1 MPTDLGTQRSAVST
15 LRTVSLEALAAA
27 GFKQIAG
34 KSVLIIGDLILDHYL
49 WGSVERTTPEAPVP
63 IVRHERDNWA
73 LGGAANVAHNV
84 AALGG
89 RPRLVGVVG
98 RDADGERLR
107 ACLRDAGIPT
117 GGIVTDSGR
126 PTTVK
131 TRIMSMGQQL
141 LRMDREE
148 TSPLCAA
155 LVHKVIVAARALVPK
170 SRAVILSDYGK
181 GALPPQVISAVVEAA
196 RRAGVP
202 VLADPKG
209 QNYDKYRGVDVLTPN
224 QKEAAVASG
233 TSIGSTDDLERAGR
247 VLIRRCGLKALV
259 VTRGPEGIAVMRPR
273 RALFQAPA
281 RAREVFDVTGAGD
294 TSIATLGLGLAAGL
308 GIEDAAVLANHAG
321 GVVVGKLGVATVSP
335 AELKAALDG
344 GASTNKIRTV
354 DELKILTASQQTRG
368 RKVVFTNGCFDLLHP
383 GHIRFLHEARRQGDL
398 LVVGLNS
405 DRSVRALKGQGRPI
419 LPEDERAAI
428 LSALEAV
435 DYVVL
440 FDELT
445 PESLL
450 RELRPDVLVKGRN
463 IPEDQIVGRKI
474 VESYGGRVCRLPI
487 LHTSSVSDLVD
498 SILGTF
504 DRQGGKARAA
514 KGKAAKGRAGKQA
527 ARPAKRKTKSTY
539 TARRGKRK

>member
-1 MPTDLGTQRSAVST
+1 MPTDLSTQHSALST

-34 KSVLIIGDLILDHYL
+34 KGVLIIGDLILDHYL

-89 RPRLVGVVG
+89 SPRLVGVVG
-98 RDADGERLR
+98 RDADGERFK
-107 ACLRDAGIPT
+107 ACLREAGIRD
-117 GGIVTDSGR
+117 GGIVTDPSR

-155 LVHKVIVAARALVPK
+155 LVRKVIAAARAQMPR

-181 GALPPQVISAVVEAA
+181 GALPPQVIAAVVEAA
-196 RRAGVP
+196 HRAGIP

-209 QNYDKYRGVDVLTPN
+209 QDYDKYRGVDILTPN
-224 QKEAAVASG
+224 QKEAALASG

-308 GIEDAAVLANHAG
+308 DLNDAAILANHAG

-344 GASTNKIRTV
+344 GASTNKIRTL

-368 RKVVFTNGCFDLLHP
+368 RKVAFTNGCFDLLHP

-398 LVVGLNS
+398 LVVGLNT

-419 LPEDERAAI
+419 LPQDERAAI

-440 FDELT
+440 FDERT
-445 PESLL
+445 PEGLL

-463 IPEDQIVGRKI
+463 IPENRIVGRDI

-487 LHTSSVSDLVD
+487 FHTSSVSDLVD

-504 DRQGGKARAA
+504 DRHGR
-514 KGKAAKGRAGKQA
+514 RAGAGKRGSGQRI
-527 ARPAKRKTKSTY
+527 RPVKRKAKVT
-539 TARRGKRK
+539 